1 MIIYS
6 AGAGVGFG
14 AVFGCRSGGVRPISE
29 MLGNWGVTAILKR
42 FGYRAVCGLALA
54 IAVLA
59 SGVIAP
65 GTRADAAMNPHL
77 RHMRHL
83 EHVQHI
89 QRVQRLQRLAG
100 IRHIGKGGRRSR
112 PWELEIPRIGV
123 SADLMTLGDPVGPL
137 LPVPPL
143 AKAAVDAGWYRFTSV
158 PGTVGNAVI
167 VGHVDSYVGPAVFY
181 GLYLLRPGDPI
192 YVDLGA
198 TRERFKV
205 RSIRELPKALFPV
218 NQVFGG
224 TGRHQLWLIT
234 CGGDFDYKTRHYLDN
249 IVVSAAWQPSA
260 KHNAHEKTLA
270 KHSVKHKGNPKH
282 LR

>member
-1 MIIYS
+1 
-6 AGAGVGFG
+6 
-14 AVFGCRSGGVRPISE
+14 VRPISA

-42 FGYRAVCGLALA
+42 FAYWAVCGLALA

-59 SGVIAP
+59 GGILARDSQ
-65 GTRADAAMNPHL
+65 ADAAMNPHL

-83 EHVQHI
+83 EHVQH
-89 QRVQRLQRLAG
+89 LAR
-100 IRHIGKGGRRSR
+100 IRHMRKGTRSR

-143 AKAAVDAGWYRFTSV
+143 AKAAADAGWYRFTSV

-167 VGHVDSYVGPAVFY
+167 VGHVDTYVGPAVFY

-205 RSIRELPKALFPV
+205 RSVRELPKALFPV

-249 IVVSAAWQPSA
+249 IVVSATWQPSA
-260 KHNAHEKTLA
+260 KPNAHEKTRA
-270 KHSVKHKGNPKH
+270 KHSGKHKNIPRH

>member
-1 MIIYS
+1 M
-6 AGAGVGFG
+6 
-14 AVFGCRSGGVRPISE
+14 
-29 MLGNWGVTAILKR
+29 TAILKR

-54 IAVLA
+54 LIVLA
-59 SGVIAP
+59 GGILAH
-65 GTRADAAMNPHL
+65 GTRADAALDPRV

-83 EHVQHI
+83 EHLEHVAH
-89 QRVQRLQRLAG
+89 
-100 IRHIGKGGRRSR
+100 IRHIRYIGKDKRSAL
-112 PWELEIPRIGV
+112 PWEVEIPSIGV
-123 SADLMTLGDPVGPL
+123 SAGLMTLGQPVGPL

-143 AKAAVDAGWYRFTSV
+143 AKAAADAGWYRFTSV

-167 VGHVDSYVGPAVFY
+167 VGHVDTYVGPAVFY
-181 GLYLLRPGDPI
+181 GLYQLRPGDLI

-198 TRERFKV
+198 RRERFAV

-249 IVVSAAWQPSA
+249 IVVSATWQPSA
-260 KHNAHEKTLA
+260 KHGAHQKTLA
-270 KHSVKHKGNPKH
+270 KRSGKHRDSPKR

>member
-1 MIIYS
+1 
-6 AGAGVGFG
+6 
-14 AVFGCRSGGVRPISE
+14 

-42 FGYRAVCGLALA
+42 FGYRAVCGLTLA

-59 SGVIAP
+59 CGILAP
-65 GTRADAAMNPHL
+65 GTRADAAMHPHL

-83 EHVQHI
+83 EHVRHVR
-89 QRVQRLQRLAG
+89 RVRRLAR
-100 IRHIGKGGRRSR
+100 IRDTRKHRRPR
-112 PWELEIPRIGV
+112 PWELEIPSIGV
-123 SADLMTLGDPVGPL
+123 SAGLMTLGDPVGPL

-143 AKAAVDAGWYRFTSV
+143 AQAAADAGWYRFTSV

-167 VGHVDSYVGPAVFY
+167 VGHVDTYVGPAVFY

-198 TRERFKV
+198 TRERFQV

-224 TGRHQLWLIT
+224 TGRRQLWLIT

-249 IVVSAAWQPSA
+249 IVVSATWQPSA
-260 KHNAHEKTLA
+260 QHNAHEKTLA
-270 KHSVKHKGNPKH
+270 KRSGKPKDNPKH